1 MGNGVAMDGSFT
13 QDSVEADSGAIEPA
27 RKARFSMPIGM
38 RRVILMIVPVI
49 IAGIL
54 LVVWMHIT
62 AGRVSTDNA
71 TVAAARAPI
80 SSSIRARVVGV
91 LVAENQRVHKGDVLV
106 RLDPSDFTI
115 AVSRAEAQLASARLQ
130 VEALRASYR
139 KAAADVRT
147 ARTQAEFA
155 NSELARQ
162 HNLFEAGIVSRQKL
176 DEAQNVANIAARNE
190 AAATESLSNALA
202 NLGGSADI
210 ETDSHPLVLQAL
222 SALAQAKSDLANT
235 EIRAPADGVVAK
247 VNQVQAGA
255 YVEPAQT
262 LFWLVSGKPWIDA
275 AFKENQLKDLHP
287 GQPVKIH
294 VDAFPDLE
302 LQGHVASFSPGTGS
316 SFAVLPAENATGNWV
331 RVVQRLSVHI
341 DLDDPTPDER
351 LSVGLSARVTV
362 DTRDGATPGQASGH

>member
-1 MGNGVAMDGSFT
+1 MDGSFT
-13 QDSVEADSGAIEPA
+13 QDSVETDSGPVETGQVEPV
-27 RKARFSMPIGM
+27 RKARFSIPVGM
-38 RRVILMIVPVI
+38 RRLILMIVPVI
-49 IAGIL
+49 IAGVL
-54 LVVWMHIT
+54 LFVWMHMT

-80 SSSIRARVVGV
+80 SSSIRARVVNV
-91 LVAENQRVHKGDVLV
+91 LVTENQRVRKGDVLV
-106 RLDPSDFTI
+106 QLDPSDFTI
-115 AVSRAEAQLASARLQ
+115 AVSRAEAELASARLQ

-147 ARTQAEFA
+147 ARTQADYA
-155 NSELARQ
+155 NSELERQ
-162 HNLFEAGIVSRQKL
+162 RNLFEAGIVSRQKL
-176 DEAQNVANIAARNE
+176 DEAQNAANIAARNQ
-190 AAATESLSNALA
+190 AAATESLSTALA

-210 ETDSHPLVLQAL
+210 ETDSHPLVLQAQ

-247 VNQVQAGA
+247 VNQIQIGA

-275 AFKENQLKDLHP
+275 AFKENQLKDLRP
-287 GQPVKIH
+287 GQPVTIR

-302 LQGHVASFSPGTGS
+302 LHGHVASFSPGTGS

-362 DTRDGATPGQASGH
+362 DTRDGATPAQASGH